1 MGRKQVIDKIF
12 KNFFLAVSF
21 ASVLALIAIIVFVF
35 AQGAIPFFTWTAK
48 STHLIPYGIDEFK
61 LNGETVRIADLPSN
75 AKYIELE
82 RQCDGC
88 DIEFRNKGEAV
99 TLTFKIDLDE
109 DIVADRVKIIETG
122 GGEVDY
128 PEEFVYEVSYKGAI
142 AGQKSGFFIAIP
154 QGPTKF
160 FKEFLFAK
168 DWHPVYKKQ
177 YGILTMVIATL
188 LSTFGAVIIGVPL
201 GLLTA
206 VYLAEFVPKGLGKYV
221 RAGVDLL
228 AGIPSVVY
236 GFFGLMMVVPLVK
249 NMSGAPAG
257 NGLLA
262 AIFIL
267 AVMMLPTVISITE
280 TSLRAVPRAYREGSL
295 ALGATKMQTSWKVV
309 FPAAKSGIMASII
322 LGTSRAVGETMAVIM
337 VAGNSPQ
344 IPTKLSDGIRT
355 LTATIAL
362 EMGYA
367 QGRQNHILF
376 SVGIVLFIMI
386 LILNSVILV
395 LKKHMTEES

>member
-1 MGRKQVIDKIF
+1 MGRKQVIDRIF

-21 ASVLALIAIIVFVF
+21 ASVLALIAIIIFVF
-35 AQGAIPFFTWTAK
+35 AQGAVPFVSSTAH
-48 STHLIPYGIDEFK
+48 STHLIPLGLDEFTI
-61 LNGETVRIADLPSN
+61 NGETVRYDDLPRD
-75 AKYIELE
+75 AKYVELE

-88 DIEFRNKGEAV
+88 IIQFENKGETI
-99 TLTFKIDLDE
+99 TLELELDLDRE
-109 DIVADRVKIIETG
+109 VVADRVKIVNDG
-122 GGEVDY
+122 GGAVKY
-128 PEEFVYEVSYKGAI
+128 PEEYVYEVKYKGAI
-142 AGQKSGFFIAIP
+142 AGQEKGFFFAIP
-154 QGPTKF
+154 QEPTRF
-160 FKEFLFAK
+160 FSEFLFEK
-168 DWHPVYKKQ
+168 NWRPTYNKQ
-177 YGILTMVIATL
+177 YGILTMVIATII
-188 LSTFGAVIIGVPL
+188 STFGAVLIGVPL

-206 VYLAEFVPKGLGKYV
+206 VFLAEFIPKGLGRYV

-236 GFFGLMMVVPLVK
+236 GFFGLMMIVPMVK
-249 NMSGAPAG
+249 NMTGAASG
-257 NGLLA
+257 NGLLT

-267 AVMMLPTVISITE
+267 AVMMLPTVISISE

-295 ALGATKMQTSWKVV
+295 ALGSTKMQTSWRVV

-344 IPTKLSDGIRT
+344 IPAKLTDGIRT

-367 QGRQNHILF
+367 QGRHNHILF
-376 SVGIVLFIMI
+376 SVGIILFIMI
-386 LILNSVILV
+386 LILNSVILI
-395 LKKHMTEES
+395 LKKRMTEEA